1 MLWRSDGLEKCKVGV
16 KELRK
21 GGVSKE
27 ILVARARNIT
37 PVLSGDEEHGVCRV
51 K

>member
-1 MLWRSDGLEKCKVGV
+1 MLRHPDGLEKCKVGV

-37 PVLSGDEEHGVCRV
+37 PVLSGNEERGVCRV

>member
-1 MLWRSDGLEKCKVGV
+1 MLWHPDGLEKCKVGV

-37 PVLSGDEEHGVCRV
+37 PVLSGNEERGVYRV